1 MTWAPDYSTPTLVL
15 NYLGIDDDAEH
26 VSTFV
31 GLWITAVSRNIDD
44 HCGRQFGQVASLE
57 ERYYTPVW
65 DRRDQCWYATIDDL
79 QNTAGM
85 TVEDEDGNA
94 VTDYVLLPRN
104 APQKGRPYERMK
116 LTAATGE
123 IAPTALWGW
132 TAQPSGVT
140 VGLLLQA
147 ARLNARRD
155 SPFGIAGSPSE
166 GSELRLL
173 AQLDPD
179 FRTTLKPYRREWWA
193 A

>member
-1 MTWAPDYSTPTLVL
+1 MTWAPDYASAQTVRTYL
-15 NYLGIDDDAEH
+15 NVDDNADAID
-26 VSTFV
+26 TFI
-31 GLWITAVSRNIDD
+31 GLWVTAVSRNIDTF
-44 HCGRQFGQVASLE
+44 CGRQFGQVSTVE
-57 ERYYTPVW
+57 ERYYEPVW

-85 TVEDEDGNA
+85 SVLDDDGNA

-132 TAQPSGVT
+132 TAQPSAVT

-147 ARLNARRD
+147 ARLAARRD

-179 FRTTLKPYRREWWA
+179 FRTTLTPYRRKWWA